1 MLLYLS
7 NPLIQEYM
15 EVYTQRK
22 LLETKMDDGKISDF
36 SLDVDGTL
44 YLSAESIDE
53 DEWPMIRYN
62 EITLEMK
69 LKGLGTAEVL
79 EKLCCECF
87 Q

>member
-1 MLLYLS
+1 
-7 NPLIQEYM
+7 M

-22 LLETKMDDGKISDF
+22 LLDTKMDDGKKSDF
-36 SLDVDGTL
+36 SLDVDGTR

-53 DEWPMIRYN
+53 DEWPIIRYK

-69 LKGLGTAEVL
+69 LKGLGTPESL
-79 EKLCCECF
+79 GKLCCECF